1 MDTLTNSLIC
11 HELAMMTRKYCHLNL
26 PTGFNYPFNPE
37 TVPEF
42 QIILP
47 RNSQIYEI
55 SVCIV
60 PDINYVPD
68 DDLRT
73 NIYRNNISLDN
84 IDWIV
89 YETTLIDYEGNI
101 IDDTS
106 KRFSSIGGLLEEIVN
121 VKNNISLTLN
131 ENRLPI

>member
-11 HELAMMTRKYCHLNL
+11 HELAMMTRKYCHRNL

-47 RNSQIYEI
+47 RNSQIYAI

-60 PDINYVPD
+60 PDINFVPD

-89 YETTLIDYEGNI
+89 YETTLNDYEGNLHY
-101 IDDTS
+101 DTS
-106 KRFSSIGGLLEEIVN
+106 KRFSSIGELLVEIV
-121 VKNNISLTLN
+121 SLTQSTSTSYVTQ
-131 ENRLPI
+131 

>member
-11 HELAMMTRKYCHLNL
+11 HELAMMTKKHCHRNL
-26 PTGFNYPFNPE
+26 PTASEEGGFNYPFNPE

-47 RNSQIYEI
+47 RNSQIYAI

-60 PDINYVPD
+60 PDINFVPD

-89 YETTLIDYEGNI
+89 YETTLNDYEGNI
-101 IDDTS
+101 IDDGT
-106 KRFSSIGGLLEEIVN
+106 KRFSSIGKLLKEIVN
-121 VKNNISLTLN
+121 VKNNISLT
-131 ENRLPI
+131 

>member
-11 HELAMMTRKYCHLNL
+11 HELAMMTRKYCHRNL
-26 PTGFNYPFNPE
+26 PTSSEEGGFNYPFNPE
-37 TVPEF
+37 TVHEF

-47 RNSQIYEI
+47 RNSQIYAI

-60 PDINYVPD
+60 PDINFVPD

-89 YETTLIDYEGNI
+89 YETTVIDYEGNLHY
-101 IDDTS
+101 DTS
-106 KRFSSIGGLLEEIVN
+106 KRFSSIGELLEEIV
-121 VKNNISLTLN
+121 SLT
-131 ENRLPI
+131 

>member
-11 HELAMMTRKYCHLNL
+11 HELAMMTKNHCHRNL

-47 RNSQIYEI
+47 CNSQNYAI

-60 PDINYVPD
+60 PDINFVPD

-89 YETTLIDYEGNI
+89 YETTLIDYEGNLHY
-101 IDDTS
+101 DTS
-106 KRFSSIGGLLEEIVN
+106 KRFSSIGELLEEIV
-121 VKNNISLTLN
+121 SLTQSTSTSYVT
-131 ENRLPI
+131 